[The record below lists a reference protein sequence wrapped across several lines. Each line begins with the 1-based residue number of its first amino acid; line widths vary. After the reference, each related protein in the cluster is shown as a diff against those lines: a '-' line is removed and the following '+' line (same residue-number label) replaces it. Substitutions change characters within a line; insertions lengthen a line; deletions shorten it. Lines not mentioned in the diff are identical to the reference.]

1 MTSPIDAPQSA
12 SGAGADAL
20 KRAAALAAVQLVQS
34 GMTVGLGTG
43 STAVHA
49 VVELGRLLAAG
60 ELSDIRAV
68 PTSLQTQEQALA
80 AGIPLVE
87 LGADGV
93 DIAIDGCDEVDA
105 ELRAIKGLGGAL
117 TREKIVAASA
127 RRFVLIADYSKEV
140 EQLGL
145 NTPIPV
151 EVVPFG
157 WQRTA
162 QLLTGLAGSVTLR
175 GEGTPVFTDNGNLI
189 LDVLLG
195 EPFDPVTLD
204 AKLKLLPGVVE
215 HGLFVTEAS
224 IAFIA
229 SPAGVKRLERAE
241 HRS

>member
-1 MTSPIDAPQSA
+1 VTAAAGEAPQA
-12 SGAGADAL
+12 DADAL
-20 KRAAALAAVQLVQS
+20 KRAAAHAAVQLVQS

-49 VVELGRLLAAG
+49 ITELGRLLRNGTLA
-60 ELSDIRAV
+60 DIRAV
-68 PTSLQTQEQALA
+68 PTSLQTQEQAVA
-80 AGIPLVE
+80 AGIPLIE

-127 RRFVLIADYSKEV
+127 GIFVLIADYSKQV

-145 NTPIPV
+145 LTPVPV

-157 WQRTA
+157 WQHTA

-175 GEGTPVFTDNGNLI
+175 GEAEPVVTDNGNLI
-189 LDVLLG
+189 LDVLLTA
-195 EPFDPVTLD
+195 PFDPLTLD
-204 AKLKLLPGVVE
+204 DSLKLLPGVVE

-224 IAFIA
+224 VAFIA
-229 SPAGVKRLERAE
+229 DPAGVKRLERPE
-241 HRS
+241 QHP